1 MQDAAPVST
10 PLVVKHELSLSQ
22 SPQTEAKKHAY
33 KSYVQ
38 DMHYLSLV
46 GSLLFAM
53 QTRPD
58 IQYAVGLIAQFGAN
72 PGIAHLEAAKRIL
85 RYLKGTADYH
95 LVLGR
100 QWEGYFDLVGWS
112 NSNWAQDTNDCKSTS
127 SFIFN
132 VAGSSIAWS
141 SKKQATVATSS
152 VEAEYVAS
160 ANATKEAVWL
170 HTLLTELDFPPTQ
183 ATVIHADNL
192 GCITLANNLVSHSQ
206 AKYIDIKHH
215 FIYEKI
221 EHHEVRLDYV
231 STKNMLADIFT
242 KALPREAFEKF
253 CT

>member
-1 MQDAAPVST
+1 M
-10 PLVVKHELSLSQ
+10 
-22 SPQTEAKKHAY
+22 
-33 KSYVQ
+33 
-38 DMHYLSLV
+38 
-46 GSLLFAM
+46 
-53 QTRPD
+53 
-58 IQYAVGLIAQFGAN
+58 
-72 PGIAHLEAAKRIL
+72 
-85 RYLKGTADYH
+85 
-95 LVLGR
+95 
-100 QWEGYFDLVGWS
+100 
-112 NSNWAQDTNDCKSTS
+112 
-127 SFIFN
+127 
-132 VAGSSIAWS
+132 
-141 SKKQATVATSS
+141 
-152 VEAEYVAS
+152 EAEYVAS

-170 HTLLTELDFPPTQ
+170 HILLTELDFPPTQ